1 MGCIL
6 QLAHTGIDWIHQLHL
21 HCRVRL
27 LCRMDVREY
36 TRYLLERKAIQVT
49 HKIETIAYIALLCCI
64 EFLAMFD
71 LSKSSVY
78 RRRAAAKN
86 SQVLHDFK
94 DNRRLLVMGTG
105 L

>member
-1 MGCIL
+1 
-6 QLAHTGIDWIHQLHL
+6 
-21 HCRVRL
+21 
-27 LCRMDVREY
+27 MDVREY

-71 LSKSSVY
+71 LSKSCVY
-78 RRRAAAKN
+78 RRAAAKN